1 MKLVKFASSGRRSG
15 FSLIEL
21 LMALFIFATCLL
33 FIFGI
38 FPTVVQSL
46 NQGRNTFLA
55 TQFAQKHMELMK
67 NKAWAELESYANGT
81 PVVPASVQTPILTVV
96 DGTKSFMNYIQTATV
111 SEASRDVATGTI
123 TAVVIRVKVS
133 YPARSH
139 STAPAF
145 KSVFMETIVAK
156 PPGV

>member
-67 NKAWAELESYANGT
+67 NKAWAELLSYANGT
-81 PVVPASVQTPILTVV
+81 PVVPASVQTPLLTVV
-96 DGTKSFMNYIQTATV
+96 DGTKSFMNYVQTATV
-111 SEASRDVATGTI
+111 SEASRDATGTI